1 MEFMEVNGE
10 WSLLRLMEFMEVNG
24 EWSLWKLMENG
35 VYGG

>member
-1 MEFMEVNGE
+1 MEVNGE